1 MKKVIFADQDKYGS
15 IDWGDDRMKKRNI
28 IFIAILF
35 IIGTVIA
42 GCKSKY
48 AAAPGNREEKWTKD
62 IDYLSKQLPKK
73 HKNLFF
79 SLKKEEFNKEV
90 EDLKQSVPKMND
102 DEVKAGIYKIVAS
115 VKDGHT
121 SAYLDYNKLYPI
133 SLYWFKEGIYVTSTI
148 PEYEQIMNCKL
159 VKINGKNIEKVGEE
173 VAQVISHEN
182 EAELKSMIPRFVT
195 MPDILHGLKIID
207 NREQATFTFQNSAN
221 KIINVDIKEMEY
233 KDEDKKLFI
242 NTYNDKNTPIYMKN
256 KDKNYWFEYIKDKN
270 ILYFKYNSCMEMK
283 EKPFKEFSKE
293 LLQVLD
299 KNNVDKLI
307 VDMRD
312 NGGGS
317 SSILEPFIEE
327 VKKRSINDKKKL
339 FVIVG
344 RRTFSSAILNS
355 IDFKNETNAT
365 FVGEPTGGKPNHY
378 GEVKGFRLP
387 NTKMQISYSTKY
399 FTNSKEDTP
408 SFMPDILVEPSIS
421 DFINK
426 KDSILE
432 KII

>member
-1 MKKVIFADQDKYGS
+1 MKRG
-15 IDWGDDRMKKRNI
+15 NI
-28 IFIAILF
+28 LLITILF
-35 IIGTVIA
+35 IIGTVIG

-62 IDYLSKQLPKK
+62 IEYLSKQLPKK

-79 SLKKEEFNKEV
+79 SLKEEEFNKKIE
-90 EDLKQSVPKMND
+90 ELKEAVPKMND
-102 DEVKAGIYKIVAS
+102 DEVKVGIYKIVAS
-115 VKDGHT
+115 VNDGHT
-121 SAYLDYNKLYPI
+121 SAYLDYNKMYPI

-148 PEYEQIMNCKL
+148 PEYKQIMNCKL
-159 VKINGKNIEKVGEE
+159 VKINGKNIDEISKE
-173 VAQVISHEN
+173 VAEVISHEN
-182 EAELKSMIPRFVT
+182 EAELKSMIPSFIT

-207 NREQATFTFQNSAN
+207 SREKTTFTFQDSGN
-221 KIINVDIKEMEY
+221 KIINVNIKEIEY
-233 KDEDKKLFI
+233 NKESKKLFI
-242 NTYNDKNTPIYMKN
+242 NDYNDKNTPLYMKN
-256 KDKNYWFEYIKDKN
+256 KDKKYWFEYLKDKN
-270 ILYFKYNSCMEMK
+270 TLYFKYNSCSEMK
-283 EKPFKEFSKE
+283 EKPFKDFSKE
-293 LLQVLD
+293 LLEVLD

-307 VDMRD
+307 VDVRD

-327 VKKRSINDKKKL
+327 VKKRNINDKKRL

-355 IDFKNETNAT
+355 IYFRNETKAT

-378 GEVKGFRLP
+378 GEVKNFQLP
-387 NTKMQISYSTKY
+387 NTKMKVRYSTKY

-408 SFMPDILVEPSIS
+408 SFMPDKIIEPSVL

-426 KDSILE
+426 KDSVLQSIL
-432 KII
+432 